1 MNGQDAVVLV
11 GKPELGAPQAAFYV
25 TEAET
30 LPLDSE
36 YTFLYRG
43 DGTVDVNLRYGD
55 FDWGWQCC
63 HLTLTPASPFPNRA
77 PRRASSSR
85 AAVWKPVA
93 RPSPGS
99 PGCPTPLPN
108 PAGANESI

>member
-11 GKPELGAPQAAFYV
+11 GKPELGASQAAFYV

-55 FDWGWQCC
+55 FEWGWQCC
-63 HLTLTPASPFPNRA
+63 HLTLN
-77 PRRASSSR
+77 
-85 AAVWKPVA
+85 
-93 RPSPGS
+93 PGQ
-99 PGCPTPLPN
+99 PLPEPGTPEGRFQPGYRQQAAC
-108 PAGANESI
+108 PAIARQPELPDALAEPGEDQ

>member
-11 GKPELGAPQAAFYV
+11 GKPELGAPHAAFYV

-43 DGTVDVNLRYGD
+43 DGTVDESAL
-55 FDWGWQCC
+55 WG
-63 HLTLTPASPFPNRA
+63 F
-77 PRRASSSR
+77 
-85 AAVWKPVA
+85 
-93 RPSPGS
+93 
-99 PGCPTPLPN
+99 
-108 PAGANESI
+108 